1 VSGKRELYRMAATG
15 YSAQQQLQMRDIL
28 AKGLQQVDAVS
39 RPEVAAELAEKL
51 SVLDELLSGEVS
63 P

>member
-1 VSGKRELYRMAATG
+1 MTKRELYRMAAAG
-15 YSAQQQLQMRDIL
+15 YSVQQQMQMRDIL
-28 AKGLQQVDAVS
+28 AKGLQQIDAFS

-51 SVLDELLSGEVS
+51 SVLEELLYGEDA